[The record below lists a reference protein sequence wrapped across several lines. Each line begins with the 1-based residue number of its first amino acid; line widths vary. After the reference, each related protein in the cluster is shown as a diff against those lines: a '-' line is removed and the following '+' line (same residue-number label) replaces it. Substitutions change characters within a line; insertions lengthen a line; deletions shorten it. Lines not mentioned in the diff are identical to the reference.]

1 MNEFRPH
8 QARETIRTVIE
19 HQTKQKKEA
28 EKNIQIALEKSKSTL
43 SYCQEKLN
51 QCLASRPQY
60 TMDCSVGSAFPLA
73 SHDKIEHGL
82 ATLQDFSAEREL
94 HDEMITLS
102 SQLEATIHDS
112 GVI

>member
-28 EKNIQIALEKSKSTL
+28 EKNIHIALEKSKSTL

-60 TMDCSVGSAFPLA
+60 TMDCSVSSSFPMPP
-73 SHDKIEHGL
+73 HDHTGHHT

-94 HDEMITLS
+94 QDEMIMLS
-102 SQLEATIHDS
+102 SQLEAIIHDP
-112 GVI
+112 GVM

>member
-60 TMDCSVGSAFPLA
+60 AMDCSVSTFPMT
-73 SHDKIEHGL
+73 SHDHTGQGT
-82 ATLQDFSAEREL
+82 ATLQDFSAEKEL
-94 HDEMITLS
+94 HDEMVTLS
-102 SQLEATIHDS
+102 SQLEAIIHNS
-112 GVI
+112 